1 MSLTRDEILKQND
14 IKVKKIRVPVWE
26 KDVWIRQLTRGE
38 QDEYLK
44 RQYHLAN
51 INPGKGV
58 SAMNIYGHD
67 AFLCV
72 CAVSDQAGE
81 RLFKNTP
88 EEIEKLNE
96 KNGEAVGFLATE
108 IVIWSGMKDDVEAIE
123 EVKN

>member
-1 MSLTRDEILKQND
+1 MSLTREEILKQDD
-14 IKVKKIRVPVWE
+14 IKTKKVRVPVWK

-44 RQYHLAN
+44 RQYHLAK
-51 INPGKGV
+51 IKEGTEI
-58 SAMNIYGHD
+58 SAMNLYGHD

-72 CAVSDQAGE
+72 CAVCDQGGT
-81 RLFKNTP
+81 RLFQNTP
-88 EEIEKLNE
+88 EEIKLLNE

-108 IVIWSGMKDDVEAIE
+108 IVIFSGMKSDVEALE